1 MTKSF
6 KKRVKKTLNKIFGK
20 KKKKENLNMNQNQN
34 IIKINV
40 GDVKKSKTKRRV
52 SSNKKKSESDDKPDL
67 TNQLNTLSRFNNQMF
82 STPNRFSNPINT
94 SNMDELIK
102 N

>member
-20 KKKKENLNMNQNQN
+20 KNRNENLNMNQSQN
-34 IIKINV
+34 IIKITV

-52 SSNKKKSESDDKPDL
+52 SSKKKI
-67 TNQLNTLSRFNNQMF
+67 RI
-82 STPNRFSNPINT
+82 R
-94 SNMDELIK
+94 
-102 N
+102 

>member
-20 KKKKENLNMNQNQN
+20 KKKNENLNLNQNQN

-52 SSNKKKSESDDKPDL
+52 LSNKK
-67 TNQLNTLSRFNNQMF
+67 NRNQM
-82 STPNRFSNPINT
+82 INQT
-94 SNMDELIK
+94 YLSSPRHVAFIISF
-102 N
+102 